1 MGELYLDHKFNLDF
15 IGVFMR
21 LNDNLLGAA
30 LMTCCVLAYVLNDAV
45 MKLLFADI
53 DFFQAI
59 FLRGLVSLPPI
70 LILALMTKTLLQ
82 KYSTKN
88 QRLIIIRIL
97 AEIGTTVTFLT
108 ALKHMPLANVTAI
121 LQSLPLAITMAAA
134 IFLGEPVGWR
144 RWSAICLGFTGVLI
158 IIRPGLAGFNSYSLL
173 ALSAVLLLT
182 VREIST
188 RQLDKK
194 IPTVTV
200 ALSTT
205 LGITAFAAL
214 MLIGTEWAEINFVS
228 WSLIIAAAAA
238 VTVATLLSVVAMR
251 TGDIGFVSPF
261 RYTSLIGAIGLGI
274 LLFGEWPDGITLLGA
289 AIIAFAGIY
298 SLYREQIFNK
308 NV

>member
-1 MGELYLDHKFNLDF
+1 
-15 IGVFMR
+15 MR
-21 LNDNLLGAA
+21 LNENLLGAA

-59 FLRGLVSLPPI
+59 FLRGLVSLPP
-70 LILALMTKTLLQ
+70 LLVLALMTKTLLQ
-82 KYSTKN
+82 KYSAKN
-88 QRLIIIRIL
+88 QRFMIIRIL

-173 ALSAVLLLT
+173 ALAAVLLLT

-205 LGITAFAAL
+205 LGITVFAAL
-214 MLIGTEWAEINFVS
+214 MLIGDEWAEINFVS

-289 AIIAFAGIY
+289 VIIAFAGIY
-298 SLYREQIFNK
+298 SLYREQLFNK

>member
-1 MGELYLDHKFNLDF
+1 
-15 IGVFMR
+15 MR

-82 KYSTKN
+82 KYSAKN
-88 QRLIIIRIL
+88 QRLMIIRIL

-144 RWSAICLGFTGVLI
+144 RWSAICVGFTGVLI

-173 ALSAVLLLT
+173 ALAAVILLT

-188 RQLDKK
+188 RQLDNKV
-194 IPTVTV
+194 PTVTV

-274 LLFGEWPDGITLLGA
+274 LLFGDRPDGITLLGA

-298 SLYREQIFNK
+298 SLYREQILNK

>member
-1 MGELYLDHKFNLDF
+1 
-15 IGVFMR
+15 MR

-59 FLRGLVSLPPI
+59 FLRGLVSLPPL

-144 RWSAICLGFTGVLI
+144 RWSAICVGFTGVLI

-173 ALSAVLLLT
+173 ALAAVILLT

-188 RQLDKK
+188 RQLDNK

-200 ALSTT
+200 ALSST

-214 MLIGTEWAEINFVS
+214 MLIGTEWADINFVS

-274 LLFGEWPDGITLLGA
+274 LLFGDWPDGITLLGA

>member
-1 MGELYLDHKFNLDF
+1 
-15 IGVFMR
+15 MR
-21 LNDNLLGAA
+21 LNENLLGAA

-59 FLRGLVSLPPI
+59 FLRGLVSLPP
-70 LILALMTKTLLQ
+70 LLVLALMTKTLLQ
-82 KYSTKN
+82 KYSAKN
-88 QRLIIIRIL
+88 QRLMIIRIL

-173 ALSAVLLLT
+173 ALAAVLLLT

-214 MLIGTEWAEINFVS
+214 MLIGDEWAEINFVS

-274 LLFGEWPDGITLLGA
+274 LLFGEWPDGMTLLGA
-289 AIIAFAGIY
+289 VIIAFAGVY
-298 SLYREQIFNK
+298 SLYREQLFNK

>member
-1 MGELYLDHKFNLDF
+1 
-15 IGVFMR
+15 MR

-59 FLRGLVSLPPI
+59 FLRGLVSLPP
-70 LILALMTKTLLQ
+70 LLVLALMTKTLLQ
-82 KYSTKN
+82 KYSAKN
-88 QRLIIIRIL
+88 QRFMIIRIL

-205 LGITAFAAL
+205 LGITVFAAL
-214 MLIGTEWAEINFVS
+214 MLIGDEWAEINFVS

-274 LLFGEWPDGITLLGA
+274 LLFGEWPDGMTLLGA
-289 AIIAFAGIY
+289 VIIAFAGVY
-298 SLYREQIFNK
+298 SLYREQLFNK

>member
-1 MGELYLDHKFNLDF
+1 
-15 IGVFMR
+15 MR

-59 FLRGLVSLPPI
+59 FLRGLVSLPP
-70 LILALMTKTLLQ
+70 LLVLALMTKTLLQ
-82 KYSTKN
+82 KYSAKN
-88 QRLIIIRIL
+88 QRLMIIRIL

-173 ALSAVLLLT
+173 ALAAVLLLT

-188 RQLDKK
+188 RQLDNK

-205 LGITAFAAL
+205 FGITAFAAL
-214 MLIGTEWAEINFVS
+214 MLIGNEWAGINFVS
-228 WSLIIAAAAA
+228 WSLILAAAAA

-274 LLFGEWPDGITLLGA
+274 LLFGEWPDGLTLLGA
-289 AIIAFAGIY
+289 VIIAFAGIY

>member
-1 MGELYLDHKFNLDF
+1 
-15 IGVFMR
+15 MR

-59 FLRGLVSLPPI
+59 FLRGLVSLPPL
-70 LILALMTKTLLQ
+70 LILAFMTKTLLQ

-144 RWSAICLGFTGVLI
+144 RWSAICVGFTGVLI

-173 ALSAVLLLT
+173 ALAAVILLT

-188 RQLDKK
+188 RQLDNK

-214 MLIGTEWAEINFVS
+214 MLIGTEWADINFAS
-228 WSLIIAAAAA
+228 WSLIIVAAAA

-274 LLFGEWPDGITLLGA
+274 LLFGDWPDGITLLGA

>member
-1 MGELYLDHKFNLDF
+1 
-15 IGVFMR
+15 MR
-21 LNDNLLGAA
+21 LNENLLGAA

-59 FLRGLVSLPPI
+59 FLRGLVSLPP
-70 LILALMTKTLLQ
+70 LLVLALMTKTLLQ
-82 KYSTKN
+82 KYSAKN
-88 QRLIIIRIL
+88 QRFMIIRIL

-173 ALSAVLLLT
+173 ALAAVLLLT

-205 LGITAFAAL
+205 LGITVFAAL
-214 MLIGTEWAEINFVS
+214 MLIGDEWAEINFVS
-228 WSLIIAAAAA
+228 WSLILAAAAA

-274 LLFGEWPDGITLLGA
+274 LLFGEWPDGMTLLGA
-289 AIIAFAGIY
+289 VIIAFAGVY
-298 SLYREQIFNK
+298 SLYREQLFNK

>member
-1 MGELYLDHKFNLDF
+1 
-15 IGVFMR
+15 MR
-21 LNDNLLGAA
+21 LNENLLGAA

-59 FLRGLVSLPPI
+59 FLRGLVSLPPL
-70 LILALMTKTLLQ
+70 LILAFMTKTLLQ

-144 RWSAICLGFTGVLI
+144 RWSAICVGFTGVLI

-173 ALSAVLLLT
+173 ALAAVILLT

-188 RQLDKK
+188 RQLDNKT
-194 IPTVTV
+194 PTVTV
-200 ALSTT
+200 ALSAT

-214 MLIGTEWAEINFVS
+214 MLIGTEWADINFAS

-274 LLFGEWPDGITLLGA
+274 LLFGEWPDGVTLLGA

>member
-1 MGELYLDHKFNLDF
+1 
-15 IGVFMR
+15 MR

-59 FLRGLVSLPPI
+59 FLRGLVSLPP
-70 LILALMTKTLLQ
+70 LLVLALMTKTLLQ
-82 KYSTKN
+82 KYSAKN
-88 QRLIIIRIL
+88 QLLMIIRIL

-173 ALSAVLLLT
+173 ALAAVLLLT

-188 RQLDKK
+188 RQLDNK

-205 LGITAFAAL
+205 LGITVFAAL
-214 MLIGTEWAEINFVS
+214 MLIGDEWAEINFVS

-289 AIIAFAGIY
+289 VIIAFAGIY
-298 SLYREQIFNK
+298 SLYREQLFNK

>member
-1 MGELYLDHKFNLDF
+1 
-15 IGVFMR
+15 MR
-21 LNDNLLGAA
+21 LNENLLGAA

-59 FLRGLVSLPPI
+59 FLRGLVSLPP
-70 LILALMTKTLLQ
+70 LLVLALMTKTLLQ
-82 KYSTKN
+82 KYSAKN
-88 QRLIIIRIL
+88 QRFMIIRIL

-173 ALSAVLLLT
+173 ALAAVLLLT

-214 MLIGTEWAEINFVS
+214 MLIGDEWAEINFVS

-274 LLFGEWPDGITLLGA
+274 LLFGEWPDGMTLLGA
-289 AIIAFAGIY
+289 VIIAFAGVY
-298 SLYREQIFNK
+298 SLYREQLFNK

>member
-1 MGELYLDHKFNLDF
+1 
-15 IGVFMR
+15 MR

-59 FLRGLVSLPPI
+59 FLRGLVSLPP
-70 LILALMTKTLLQ
+70 LLVLALMTKTLLQ
-82 KYSTKN
+82 KYSAKN
-88 QRLIIIRIL
+88 QCLMIIRII

-173 ALSAVLLLT
+173 ALAAVLLLT

-188 RQLDKK
+188 RQLDNK

-214 MLIGTEWAEINFVS
+214 MLIGDEWAEINFVS

-289 AIIAFAGIY
+289 FIIAFAGIY
-298 SLYREQIFNK
+298 SLYREQLFNK

>member
-1 MGELYLDHKFNLDF
+1 
-15 IGVFMR
+15 MR

-59 FLRGLVSLPPI
+59 FLRGLVSLPPL

-82 KYSTKN
+82 KYSVKN
-88 QRLIIIRIL
+88 QRLMIIRIL

-144 RWSAICLGFTGVLI
+144 RWSAICVGFTGVLI

-173 ALSAVLLLT
+173 ALAAVILLT

-188 RQLDKK
+188 RQLDNK

-214 MLIGTEWAEINFVS
+214 MLIGTEWADINFVS

-274 LLFGEWPDGITLLGA
+274 LLFGDWPDGITLLGA

>member
-1 MGELYLDHKFNLDF
+1 
-15 IGVFMR
+15 MR

-59 FLRGLVSLPPI
+59 FLRGLVSLPP
-70 LILALMTKTLLQ
+70 LLVLALMTKTLLQ
-82 KYSTKN
+82 KYSAKN
-88 QRLIIIRIL
+88 QRFMIIRIL

-173 ALSAVLLLT
+173 ALAAVLLLT

-205 LGITAFAAL
+205 LGITVFAAL
-214 MLIGTEWAEINFVS
+214 MLIGDEWAEINFVS

-274 LLFGEWPDGITLLGA
+274 LLFGEWPDGMTLLGA
-289 AIIAFAGIY
+289 VIIAFAGIY
-298 SLYREQIFNK
+298 SLYREQLFNK

>member
-1 MGELYLDHKFNLDF
+1 
-15 IGVFMR
+15 MR

-59 FLRGLVSLPPI
+59 FLRGLVSLPP
-70 LILALMTKTLLQ
+70 LLVLALMTRTLLQ
-82 KYSTKN
+82 KYSAKN
-88 QRLIIIRIL
+88 QLLMIIRIL

-173 ALSAVLLLT
+173 ALAAVLLLT

-188 RQLDKK
+188 RQLDNK

-214 MLIGTEWAEINFVS
+214 MLIGNEWAEVNFVS

-274 LLFGEWPDGITLLGA
+274 LLFGEWPDGMTLLGA
-289 AIIAFAGIY
+289 VIIAFAGVY
-298 SLYREQIFNK
+298 SLYREQLFNK

>member
-1 MGELYLDHKFNLDF
+1 
-15 IGVFMR
+15 MR

-59 FLRGLVSLPPI
+59 FLRGLVSLPP
-70 LILALMTKTLLQ
+70 LLVLALMTKTLLQ
-82 KYSTKN
+82 KYSAKN
-88 QRLIIIRIL
+88 QRFMIIRIL

-144 RWSAICLGFTGVLI
+144 RWSAICVGFTGVLI

-173 ALSAVLLLT
+173 ALAAVILLT

-188 RQLDKK
+188 RQLDNKV
-194 IPTVTV
+194 PTVTV

-289 AIIAFAGIY
+289 VIIAFAGIY
-298 SLYREQIFNK
+298 SLYREQLFNK

>member
-1 MGELYLDHKFNLDF
+1 
-15 IGVFMR
+15 MR

-70 LILALMTKTLLQ
+70 LVLALMTKTLLQ
-82 KYSTKN
+82 KYSAKN
-88 QRLIIIRIL
+88 QRLMIIRIL

-134 IFLGEPVGWR
+134 IFLSEPVGWR
-144 RWSAICLGFTGVLI
+144 RWSAICVGFTGVLI

-173 ALSAVLLLT
+173 ALAAVILLT

-188 RQLDKK
+188 RQLDNKV
-194 IPTVTV
+194 PTVTV

>member
-1 MGELYLDHKFNLDF
+1 
-15 IGVFMR
+15 MR
-21 LNDNLLGAA
+21 LNENLLGAA

-59 FLRGLVSLPPI
+59 FLRGLVSLPPL
-70 LILALMTKTLLQ
+70 LILAFMTKTLLQ

-144 RWSAICLGFTGVLI
+144 RWSAICVGFIGVLI

-173 ALSAVLLLT
+173 ALAAVILLT

-188 RQLDKK
+188 RQLDNK

-214 MLIGTEWAEINFVS
+214 MLIGTEWADINFAS
-228 WSLIIAAAAA
+228 WSLIIVAAAA

>member
-1 MGELYLDHKFNLDF
+1 
-15 IGVFMR
+15 
-21 LNDNLLGAA
+21 
-30 LMTCCVLAYVLNDAV
+30 

-59 FLRGLVSLPPI
+59 FLRGLVSLPP
-70 LILALMTKTLLQ
+70 LLVLALMTKTLLQ
-82 KYSTKN
+82 KYSAKN
-88 QRLIIIRIL
+88 QRLMIIRIL

-173 ALSAVLLLT
+173 ALAAVLLLT

-205 LGITAFAAL
+205 LGITVFAAL
-214 MLIGTEWAEINFVS
+214 MLIGDEWAEINFVS

-274 LLFGEWPDGITLLGA
+274 LLFGEWPDGMTLLGA
-289 AIIAFAGIY
+289 VIIAFAGVY
-298 SLYREQIFNK
+298 SLYREQLFNK

>member
-1 MGELYLDHKFNLDF
+1 
-15 IGVFMR
+15 MR

-82 KYSTKN
+82 KYSAKN
-88 QRLIIIRIL
+88 QRLMIIRIL

-144 RWSAICLGFTGVLI
+144 RWSAICVGFTGVLI

-173 ALSAVLLLT
+173 ALAAVILLT

-188 RQLDKK
+188 RQLDNKV
-194 IPTVTV
+194 PTVTV

-214 MLIGTEWAEINFVS
+214 MLIGTEWADINFAS
-228 WSLIIAAAAA
+228 LSLIIAAAAA

-274 LLFGEWPDGITLLGA
+274 LLFGEWPDGVTLLGA

-298 SLYREQIFNK
+298 SLYREQVFNK

>member
-1 MGELYLDHKFNLDF
+1 
-15 IGVFMR
+15 MR

-59 FLRGLVSLPPI
+59 FLRGLVSLPP
-70 LILALMTKTLLQ
+70 LLVLALMTKTLLQ
-82 KYSTKN
+82 KYSAKN
-88 QRLIIIRIL
+88 QRFMIIRIL

-173 ALSAVLLLT
+173 ALAAVLLLT

-205 LGITAFAAL
+205 LGITVFAAL
-214 MLIGTEWAEINFVS
+214 MLIGDEWAEINFVS

-289 AIIAFAGIY
+289 VIIAFAGIY
-298 SLYREQIFNK
+298 SLYREQLFNK

>member
-1 MGELYLDHKFNLDF
+1 
-15 IGVFMR
+15 MR
-21 LNDNLLGAA
+21 LNENLLGAA

-59 FLRGLVSLPPI
+59 FLRGLVSLPP
-70 LILALMTKTLLQ
+70 LLVLALMTKTLLQ
-82 KYSTKN
+82 KYSAKN
-88 QRLIIIRIL
+88 QFLMIIRII

-173 ALSAVLLLT
+173 ALAAVLLLT

-205 LGITAFAAL
+205 LGITVFAAL
-214 MLIGTEWAEINFVS
+214 MLIGDEWAEINFVS

-274 LLFGEWPDGITLLGA
+274 LLFGEWPDGMTLLGA
-289 AIIAFAGIY
+289 VIIAFAGVY
-298 SLYREQIFNK
+298 SLYREQLFNK

>member
-1 MGELYLDHKFNLDF
+1 
-15 IGVFMR
+15 MR

-45 MKLLFADI
+45 MKLLFEDI

-59 FLRGLVSLPPI
+59 FLRGLVSLPP
-70 LILALMTKTLLQ
+70 LLVLALMTKTLLQ
-82 KYSTKN
+82 KYSAKN
-88 QRLIIIRIL
+88 QRLMIIRIL

-121 LQSLPLAITMAAA
+121 LQFLPLAITMAAA

-173 ALSAVLLLT
+173 ALAAVLLLT

-188 RQLDKK
+188 RQLDNK

-214 MLIGTEWAEINFVS
+214 MLIGDEWAEINFVS

-289 AIIAFAGIY
+289 VIIAFAGIY

-308 NV
+308 NF

>member
-1 MGELYLDHKFNLDF
+1 
-15 IGVFMR
+15 MR

-59 FLRGLVSLPPI
+59 FLRGLVSLPPL

-88 QRLIIIRIL
+88 QRLMIIRIL

-144 RWSAICLGFTGVLI
+144 RWSAICVGFTGVLI

-173 ALSAVLLLT
+173 ALAAVILLT

-188 RQLDKK
+188 RQLDNK

-214 MLIGTEWAEINFVS
+214 MLIGTEWADINFAS

-274 LLFGEWPDGITLLGA
+274 LLFGDWPDGITLLGA

>member
-1 MGELYLDHKFNLDF
+1 
-15 IGVFMR
+15 MR
-21 LNDNLLGAA
+21 LNENLLGAA

-59 FLRGLVSLPPI
+59 FLRGLVSLPP
-70 LILALMTKTLLQ
+70 LLVLALMTKTLLQ
-82 KYSTKN
+82 KYSAKN
-88 QRLIIIRIL
+88 QRFMIIRIL

-173 ALSAVLLLT
+173 ALAAVLLLT

-214 MLIGTEWAEINFVS
+214 MLIGDEWAEINFVS
-228 WSLIIAAAAA
+228 WSLIVAAAAA

-274 LLFGEWPDGITLLGA
+274 LLFGEWPDGMTLLGA
-289 AIIAFAGIY
+289 VIIAFAGVY
-298 SLYREQIFNK
+298 SLYREQLFNK

>member
-1 MGELYLDHKFNLDF
+1 
-15 IGVFMR
+15 MR

-45 MKLLFADI
+45 MKLLFEDI

-59 FLRGLVSLPPI
+59 FLRGLVSLPP
-70 LILALMTKTLLQ
+70 LLVLALMTKTLLQ
-82 KYSTKN
+82 KYSAKN
-88 QRLIIIRIL
+88 QRFMIIRIL

-173 ALSAVLLLT
+173 ALAAVLLLT

-214 MLIGTEWAEINFVS
+214 MLIGDEWAEINFVS

-274 LLFGEWPDGITLLGA
+274 LLFGEWPDGMTLLGA
-289 AIIAFAGIY
+289 VIIAFAGVY
-298 SLYREQIFNK
+298 SLYREQLFNK

>member
-1 MGELYLDHKFNLDF
+1 
-15 IGVFMR
+15 MR
-21 LNDNLLGAA
+21 LNENLLGAA

-53 DFFQAI
+53 YFFQAI
-59 FLRGLVSLPPI
+59 FLRGLVSLPPL
-70 LILALMTKTLLQ
+70 LILAFMTKTLLQ

-144 RWSAICLGFTGVLI
+144 RWSAICVGFTGVLI

-173 ALSAVLLLT
+173 ALAAVILLT

-188 RQLDKK
+188 RQLDNK

-205 LGITAFAAL
+205 LGITAFASL
-214 MLIGTEWAEINFVS
+214 MLIGTEWADINFAS
-228 WSLIIAAAAA
+228 WTLIIAAAAA

-251 TGDIGFVSPF
+251 TGVIGFVSPF

-274 LLFGEWPDGITLLGA
+274 LLFGEWPDGITLMGA

>member
-1 MGELYLDHKFNLDF
+1 
-15 IGVFMR
+15 MR

-70 LILALMTKTLLQ
+70 LIMALMTKTLLQ
-82 KYSTKN
+82 KYSAKN
-88 QRLIIIRIL
+88 QRLMIIRIL

-144 RWSAICLGFTGVLI
+144 RWSAICVGFTGVLI

-173 ALSAVLLLT
+173 ALAAVILLT

-188 RQLDKK
+188 RQLDNKV
-194 IPTVTV
+194 PTVTV

-298 SLYREQIFNK
+298 SLYREQILNK

>member
-1 MGELYLDHKFNLDF
+1 
-15 IGVFMR
+15 MR

-82 KYSTKN
+82 KYSAKN
-88 QRLIIIRIL
+88 QRFMIIRIL

-144 RWSAICLGFTGVLI
+144 RWSAICVGFTGVLI

-173 ALSAVLLLT
+173 ALAAVILLT

-188 RQLDKK
+188 RQLDNKV
-194 IPTVTV
+194 PTVTV

-274 LLFGEWPDGITLLGA
+274 LLFGDWPDGITLLGA

-298 SLYREQIFNK
+298 SLYREQILNK

>member
-1 MGELYLDHKFNLDF
+1 
-15 IGVFMR
+15 MR

-82 KYSTKN
+82 KYSAKN
-88 QRLIIIRIL
+88 QRLMIIRIL

-134 IFLGEPVGWR
+134 IFLSEPVGWR
-144 RWSAICLGFTGVLI
+144 RWSAICVGFTGVLI

-173 ALSAVLLLT
+173 ALAAVILLT

-188 RQLDKK
+188 RQLDNK

-298 SLYREQIFNK
+298 SLYREQILNK

>member
-1 MGELYLDHKFNLDF
+1 
-15 IGVFMR
+15 MR

-82 KYSTKN
+82 KYSAKN
-88 QRLIIIRIL
+88 QRLMIIRIL

-144 RWSAICLGFTGVLI
+144 RWSAICVGFTGVLI

-173 ALSAVLLLT
+173 ALAAVILLT

-188 RQLDKK
+188 RQLDNKV
-194 IPTVTV
+194 PTVTV

-238 VTVATLLSVVAMR
+238 VTVATLLSVLAMR

-274 LLFGEWPDGITLLGA
+274 LLFGEWPDGVTLLGA

-298 SLYREQIFNK
+298 SLYREQIFYK

>member
-1 MGELYLDHKFNLDF
+1 
-15 IGVFMR
+15 MR
-21 LNDNLLGAA
+21 LNDNFLGAA

-45 MKLLFADI
+45 MKLLFTEI

-59 FLRGLVSLPPI
+59 FLRGLVSLPPL
-70 LILALMTKTLLQ
+70 LILALITKTLMQ

-88 QRLIIIRIL
+88 QRVMIIRIL

-108 ALKHMPLANVTAI
+108 ALKYMPLANVTAI

-144 RWSAICLGFTGVLI
+144 RWSAICVGFTGVLI
-158 IIRPGLAGFNSYSLL
+158 IIRPGLAGFNIYSLL
-173 ALSAVLLLT
+173 ALAAVILLT

-188 RQLDKK
+188 RQLDNK

-200 ALSTT
+200 ALSST

-214 MLIGTEWAEINFVS
+214 MLIGTEWADINFVS

-274 LLFGEWPDGITLLGA
+274 LLFGDWPDGITLLGA

-308 NV
+308 NI

>member
-1 MGELYLDHKFNLDF
+1 
-15 IGVFMR
+15 MR

-82 KYSTKN
+82 KYSAKN
-88 QRLIIIRIL
+88 QRLMIIRIL

-134 IFLGEPVGWR
+134 IFLSEPVGWR
-144 RWSAICLGFTGVLI
+144 RWSAICVGFTGVLI

-173 ALSAVLLLT
+173 ALAAVILLT

-188 RQLDKK
+188 RQLDNKV
-194 IPTVTV
+194 PTVTV

-214 MLIGTEWAEINFVS
+214 MLIGTEWAQINFVS

-274 LLFGEWPDGITLLGA
+274 LLFGDWPDGITLLGA

-298 SLYREQIFNK
+298 SLYREQILNK

>member
-1 MGELYLDHKFNLDF
+1 
-15 IGVFMR
+15 MR
-21 LNDNLLGAA
+21 LNDNFLGAG

-45 MKLLFADI
+45 MKLLFTEI

-59 FLRGLVSLPPI
+59 FLRGLVSLPPL
-70 LILALMTKTLLQ
+70 LILALITKTLMQ

-88 QRLIIIRIL
+88 QRLMIIRIL

-108 ALKHMPLANVTAI
+108 ALKYMPLANVTAI

-144 RWSAICLGFTGVLI
+144 RWSAICIGFTGVLI
-158 IIRPGLAGFNSYSLL
+158 IIRPGLAGFSSYSLL
-173 ALSAVLLLT
+173 ALAAVILLT

-188 RQLDKK
+188 RKLDSK

-205 LGITAFAAL
+205 VGTTAFAAL
-214 MLIGTEWAEINFVS
+214 MLIGNEWAEINLVS
-228 WSLIIAAAAA
+228 WSFIIAAAAA

-289 AIIAFAGIY
+289 LIIAFAGIY

>member
-1 MGELYLDHKFNLDF
+1 
-15 IGVFMR
+15 MR

-70 LILALMTKTLLQ
+70 LVLALMTKTLLQ
-82 KYSTKN
+82 KYSAKN
-88 QRLIIIRIL
+88 QRLMIIRIL

-134 IFLGEPVGWR
+134 IFLSEPVGWR
-144 RWSAICLGFTGVLI
+144 RWSAICVGFTGVLI

-173 ALSAVLLLT
+173 ALAAVILLT

-188 RQLDKK
+188 RQLDNKV
-194 IPTVTV
+194 PTVTV

-214 MLIGTEWAEINFVS
+214 MLIGTEWAQINFVS

-298 SLYREQIFNK
+298 SLYREQILNK

>member
-1 MGELYLDHKFNLDF
+1 
-15 IGVFMR
+15 MR

-59 FLRGLVSLPPI
+59 FLRGLVSLPP
-70 LILALMTKTLLQ
+70 LLVLALMTKTLLQ
-82 KYSTKN
+82 KYSAKN
-88 QRLIIIRIL
+88 QRLMIIRIL

-134 IFLGEPVGWR
+134 IFLGERVGWR

-173 ALSAVLLLT
+173 ALAAVLLLT

-188 RQLDKK
+188 RQLDNK

-214 MLIGTEWAEINFVS
+214 MLIGDEWAEINFVS

-289 AIIAFAGIY
+289 VIIAFAGIY
-298 SLYREQIFNK
+298 SLYREQLFNK